1 MARKKAAKKP
11 ERRPRH
17 EIDRNYFVGDIMI
30 KTGVAVGVAIG
41 AITLLTPFTLGDA
54 IADGMYDYLAVMVAF
69 GALGLASFLYGR
81 FLRRQATHWDFD

>member
-1 MARKKAAKKP
+1 MARKKAKKP

-17 EIDRNYFVGDIMI
+17 EIDRNYFVGDILI
-30 KTGVAVGVAIG
+30 KTGVAVAIAIG
-41 AITLLTPFTLGDA
+41 AITFLTPFTFRDA
-54 IADGMYDYLAVMVAF
+54 IADRMYDYLAVMIVF